1 MKSRFALLLLTGL
14 VAGCAA
20 PQVVRESSSS
30 VQLQGLYSYGI
41 GGRDLLLRIH
51 GAPFPGSESAL
62 EDVASQELSKGGLMQ
77 PLPHVTTHPDASAKP
92 GYILVLDFA
101 DQSLTDPCAPLPE
114 QPAVVT
120 PHNPLVVEA
129 SLCVSGRPL
138 VQVRGSVAAQAP
150 QEESFRE
157 MLRLVGSE
165 MFRPEEYQGGNGD
178 VSH

>member
-1 MKSRFALLLLTGL
+1 MKTRLALLLLTSL

-51 GAPFPGSESAL
+51 GAPFPGAEAAL
-62 EDVASQELSKGGLMQ
+62 EQAASQELSKGGLMQ

-101 DQSLTDPCAPLPE
+101 DQPLADPCAPITDQTATTTHAP
-114 QPAVVT
+114 V
-120 PHNPLVVEA
+120 VVEA
-129 SLCVSGRPL
+129 SLCISGRPL
-138 VQVRGSVAAQAP
+138 VQVRGSVAAQSP
-150 QEESFRE
+150 QDESFRE

-165 MFRPEEYQGGNGD
+165 IFRPEEYQGGNGD